1 MNFFKQAKDGFNW
14 IGNKAKSVSKWI
26 GDNKKNIRNIAD
38 KVSNYAGTGAGVLGG
53 ALLPYNPVLAA
64 GVASGLTS
72 LSQGA
77 GFVRDKIDEFDT
89 SYRDKIQKKKK
100 RILNKLKFS

>member
-14 IGNKAKSVSKWI
+14 IGNKVNSVKKWI

-38 KVSNYAGTGAGVLGG
+38 KVSNYAGAGAGVLGG
-53 ALLPYNPVLAA
+53 ALLPYNPALAA
-64 GVASGLTS
+64 GVAGGLS
-72 LSQGA
+72 SISKGA
-77 GFVRDKIDEFDT
+77 GFVRDKIDEFD
-89 SYRDKIQKKKK
+89 DKIQKKKK